1 MLEEVLEVLERVQVV
16 GLGSL
21 DDAVDG
27 GAGFG
32 SFRGVAEQPILATDG
47 EIADGTLAD
56 VVREH
61 GVAAFQEGLERFF
74 MAQGVLDGFAELGFW
89 QDLRLD
95 VLKPCE
101 ISLELLFFKLETLF
115 FALFFREFCKPF
127 VDGKELVDP
136 LDGFFADAAEE
147 VCVPQ
152 IWRNGLDEVPPCM
165 RPAEG
170 MYLAR
175 YFLVA
180 GVAVCLQDAVESLE
194 EVFCGAAAPRFPANP
209 WARPAIGTGHL
220 RGACR
225 AAETLSHPRA
235 GP

>member
-101 ISLELLFFKLETLF
+101 ISLERK
-115 FALFFREFCKPF
+115 R
-127 VDGKELVDP
+127 
-136 LDGFFADAAEE
+136 
-147 VCVPQ
+147 
-152 IWRNGLDEVPPCM
+152 
-165 RPAEG
+165 
-170 MYLAR
+170 
-175 YFLVA
+175 
-180 GVAVCLQDAVESLE
+180 
-194 EVFCGAAAPRFPANP
+194 
-209 WARPAIGTGHL
+209 
-220 RGACR
+220 
-225 AAETLSHPRA
+225 
-235 GP
+235 

>member
-1 MLEEVLEVLERVQVV
+1 MPLDVGVRQVLEEVLEVLERGQVV

-21 DDAVDG
+21 DDAVNG

-56 VVREH
+56 VVRERS
-61 GVAAFQEGLERFF
+61 VAAFQEGLEPFF
-74 MAQGVLDGFAELGFW
+74 MAQGVLDGFAELGLR

-115 FALFFREFCKPF
+115 FALFFREFCKSF
-127 VDGKELVDP
+127 VDGKELVDS
-136 LDGFFADAAEE
+136 LDGFFADAAEKFFFR
-147 VCVPQ
+147 Q
-152 IWRNGLDEVPPCM
+152 IWRNGFDEVPPCM
-165 RPAEG
+165 CLAEG
-170 MYLAR
+170 MCVAGH
-175 YFLVA
+175 FLVA

-194 EVFCGAAAPRFPANP
+194 EVFCVTATAAGLVLVEADGMRLLVL
-209 WARPAIGTGHL
+209 L
-220 RGACR
+220 RR
-225 AAETLSHPRA
+225 
-235 GP
+235 